1 VTPRLRG
8 APGEPGRRPRLLADT
23 TAAYNPQPVAR
34 ANAKAE
40 RLAPDATLS
49 VNRRATFDYEILERH
64 EAGMVL
70 TGSEVK
76 SIRDG
81 RISLTEAWAQV
92 ERGEVWLLG
101 AHIAEYVL
109 AHRRNHEPMR
119 RRKLLLHR
127 REIDKLAESVA
138 RGGLTLIPLRVYL
151 KGRSIKVEI
160 GLCRGKQEHDK
171 RQKVREREDKRE
183 VERALRN
190 RR

>member
-1 VTPRLRG
+1 MYGWPR
-8 APGEPGRRPRLLADT
+8 RLLADAT
-23 TAAYNPQPVAR
+23 PAYNPDPVGR

-40 RLAPDATLS
+40 RVAPDATLS
-49 VNRRATFDYEILERH
+49 LNRRATFDYEILERH

-76 SIRDG
+76 SVRDG
-81 RISLTEAWAQV
+81 RISLTESWAQI
-92 ERGEVWLLG
+92 ERGELWLLG

-119 RRKLLLHR
+119 RRKLLLKR
-127 REIDKLAESVA
+127 REIDNLAQAVA

-151 KGRSIKVEI
+151 KGRRIKLEL
-160 GLCRGKQEHDK
+160 GLCRGKQVHDK
-171 RQKVREREDKRE
+171 REKVREREHKRE
-183 VERALRN
+183 VERALRD

>member
-1 VTPRLRG
+1 VAGCG
-8 APGEPGRRPRLLADT
+8 ARSPALGLLADT
-23 TAAYNPQPVAR
+23 AAAYNPHPVGR

-49 VNRRATFDYEILERH
+49 VNRRASFDYEILDRF

-76 SIRDG
+76 SVRDG

-92 ERGEVWLLG
+92 ERDEVWLVG

-127 REIDKLAESVA
+127 REIDRIAESVS

-151 KGRSIKVEI
+151 KGRCIKVEL
-160 GLCRGKQEHDK
+160 GLCRGKQVHDK
-171 RQKVREREDKRE
+171 REKVKERESKRE
-183 VERALRN
+183 VERALRD